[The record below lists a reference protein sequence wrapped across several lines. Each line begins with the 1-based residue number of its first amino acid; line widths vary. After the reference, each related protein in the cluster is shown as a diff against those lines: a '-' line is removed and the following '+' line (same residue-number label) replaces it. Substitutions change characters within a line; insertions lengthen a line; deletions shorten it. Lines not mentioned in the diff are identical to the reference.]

1 MYELLNDIDDNYWFY
16 YPDLMLKFK
25 KRELPINVSARS

>member
-1 MYELLNDIDDNYWFY
+1 MYALLNNIDDNYWFY

-25 KRELPINVSARS
+25 KTYYI